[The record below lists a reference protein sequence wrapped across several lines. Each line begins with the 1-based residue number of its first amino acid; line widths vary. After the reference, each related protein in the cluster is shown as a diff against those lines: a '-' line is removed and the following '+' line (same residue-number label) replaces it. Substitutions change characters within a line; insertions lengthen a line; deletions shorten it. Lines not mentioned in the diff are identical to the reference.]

1 LRGLFISGR
10 FALPAF
16 PAAQSHN
23 HDYEVITMYRSE
35 YTLGII
41 ASVLNTIAAA
51 LLLIGLLAVALFGG
65 TAERIIAMFLENA
78 TVPFL
83 SEAIDLATGIAA
95 LAITV
100 VLMLTVAATITGF
113 IGASK
118 LNKNDKSGAAL
129 LLVSAGLSLLSAQG
143 IFAMILLLIGGVMAL
158 DKRAPVQP

>member
-1 LRGLFISGR
+1 
-10 FALPAF
+10 
-16 PAAQSHN
+16 
-23 HDYEVITMYRSE
+23 MYRSE

-65 TAERIIAMFLENA
+65 TAERIIAMFLEN
-78 TVPFL
+78 TPVPFIN
-83 SEAIDLATGIAA
+83 EAIDLATGIAA

-118 LNKNDKSGAAL
+118 LNKNDRGGAAL

-158 DKRAPVQP
+158 DKRGPVQP